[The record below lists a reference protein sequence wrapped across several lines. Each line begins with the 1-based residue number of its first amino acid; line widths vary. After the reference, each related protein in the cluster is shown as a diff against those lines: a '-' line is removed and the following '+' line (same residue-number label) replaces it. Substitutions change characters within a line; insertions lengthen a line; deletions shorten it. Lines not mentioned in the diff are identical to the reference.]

1 MFDRNSD
8 YALNK
13 RDPDAIVCKSVTGIH
28 IRLTCADF
36 SNETEFEIWKHWSD
50 EDYHTIEKLNQQYG
64 HRVLSLEELAE
75 VAIAVGSVEME
86 LIEQLSYQERL
97 KLLRLV
103 LKVMETSLTTT
114 QRRRL
119 ERYMKGETEKEIAQA
134 ENVRQQSVS
143 ECLQAALKKLRKSFE
158 MQSQE

>member
-13 RDPDAIVCKSVTGIH
+13 RDPDAIVCKSATGIH
-28 IRLTCADF
+28 IRLTRADF

-50 EDYHTIEKLNQQYG
+50 EDYHAIEKSDQRYE

-75 VAIAVGSVEME
+75 GSIAVSSVETE
-86 LIEQLSYQERL
+86 LIDQLSYQERL
-97 KLLRLV
+97 DLLRLV
-103 LKVMETSLTTT
+103 LKVMETNLTAT
-114 QRRRL
+114 QRHRL
-119 ERYMKGETEKEIAQA
+119 ERYMKGVTEKEIALA

-143 ECLQAALKKLRKSFE
+143 ECLQAALKKLRKSLNC
-158 MQSQE
+158 